1 MKTSEQNNLSDEASG
16 KTCSFDVCCECKVS
30 CCQDAKPP
38 LTNERKKII
47 RDYLKNHG
55 ISIKQPFAKAGYS
68 HPAVDVAGFCVF
80 YNKAT
85 KKCVV
90 HQVKPE
96 TCRAGPITFDVNCRT
111 GKVEWFLKTGE
122 ICIFA
127 PKLHQNRERFMEHF
141 KVAKE
146 EILRLVCKLDSEAL
160 RTVLKV
166 KEPQTF
172 KLGED
177 NLPEE
182 AAKKL
187 NVKIKRK

>member
-1 MKTSEQNNLSDEASG
+1 MSDEASG

-47 RDYLKNHG
+47 KEYMKKQG
-55 ISIKQPFAKAGYS
+55 IRIKRPFTKAGYS
-68 HPAVDVAGFCVF
+68 YPTVDAAGFCVF
-80 YNKAT
+80 YAKET
-85 KKCVV
+85 KKCLV

-96 TCRAGPITFDVNCRT
+96 TCRAGPVTFDVNCRT

-122 ICIFA
+122 ICVFA
-127 PKLHQNRERFMEHF
+127 PKLYQNRERFMEHF
-141 KVAKE
+141 KVARE
-146 EILRLVCKLDSEAL
+146 EILRLICNLDSEAL

-166 KEPQTF
+166 EEPETF
-172 KLGED
+172 KLSED
-177 NLPEE
+177 DLPKE

-187 NVKIKRK
+187 KVEIKRK